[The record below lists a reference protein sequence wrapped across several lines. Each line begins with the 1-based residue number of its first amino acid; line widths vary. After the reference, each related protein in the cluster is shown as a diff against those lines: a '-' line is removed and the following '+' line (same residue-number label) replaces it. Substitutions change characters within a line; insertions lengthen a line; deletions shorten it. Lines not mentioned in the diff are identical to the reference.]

1 MKVNRNRLEWYLKNI
16 RTHYTDLTD
25 AELVDKLASWME
37 TNPECIDMD
46 GVSNKGR
53 YYYSTVGYGV
63 MSLLGER
70 YRMGRVEIFDKHRED
85 GYSVDEGS
93 YCMPFIAANQF
104 EDFIEALE
112 TDLPIEIKIGSVDK
126 CNRAAAKELGIEP
139 DKMHDTETKKVYYD
153 KKRDVDAVSMGYK
166 DWDDLMSKSKFAKKT
181 I

>member
-1 MKVNRNRLEWYLKNI
+1 MKVNRSRLEWYLKNI

-25 AELVDKLASWME
+25 AELVDKLAEWIE

-46 GVSNKGR
+46 GVSNPGR

-112 TDLPIEIKIGSVDK
+112 TNLPIQIKMGSFDE
-126 CNRAAAKELGIEP
+126 CNRAAAKELGIEH
-139 DKMHDTETKKVYYD
+139 DKMHDAATQKIYYD
-153 KKRDVDAVSMGYK
+153 KKRDEDAVSKGFK
-166 DWDDLMSKSKFAKKT
+166 DWDDLMKDSPFKIK
-181 I
+181 

>member
-1 MKVNRNRLEWYLKNI
+1 MKVNRSRLEWYLKNI
-16 RTHYTDLTD
+16 RSHYTDLTD

-70 YRMGRVEIFDKHRED
+70 YRMGRVEIFDRQND
-85 GYSVDEGS
+85 NGYAADEGS

-112 TDLPIEIKIGSVDK
+112 TMLPIQISIGSVDE
-126 CNRAAAKELGIEP
+126 CNRATAEELGIAP
-139 DKMHDTETKKVYYD
+139 DKMHDAATQKEYRAKQNDIY
-153 KKRDVDAVSMGYK
+153 AVSKGFK
-166 DWDDLMSKSKFAKKT
+166 DWDDLMKDSPFKIK
-181 I
+181 